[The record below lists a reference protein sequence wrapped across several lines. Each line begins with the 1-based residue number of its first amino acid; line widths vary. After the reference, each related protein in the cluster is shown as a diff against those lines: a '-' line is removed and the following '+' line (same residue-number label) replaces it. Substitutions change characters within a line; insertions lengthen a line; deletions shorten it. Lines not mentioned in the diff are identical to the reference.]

1 MYIVHCFVLKI
12 PLIRKF
18 GLIFF
23 YRFSCSSCNATYYDK
38 TYRHFFTR
46 AEEHM
51 VISNLTGK
59 GSNDVKEST
68 VSDNLLQC
76 DCTIDFDLFDILSS
90 DTNSFGLF
98 IKENV
103 LIKCE
108 KLILNRTVE
117 SFPLKLFD

>member
-1 MYIVHCFVLKI
+1 MFRFKDTLDKKI
-12 PLIRKF
+12 RSD
-18 GLIFF
+18 FF

-51 VISNLTGK
+51 GISNLTGK

-68 VSDNLLQC
+68 VSDNQLQC
-76 DCTIDFDLFDILSS
+76 DCTTDFDLFDILSS
-90 DTNSFGLF
+90 DSNSFGLLV
-98 IKENV
+98 KESV

-108 KLILNRTVE
+108 KLILNLV
-117 SFPLKLFD
+117 PLSHFH

>member
-59 GSNDVKEST
+59 GNNDVKEST

-76 DCTIDFDLFDILSS
+76 DCTIDFDHLIFYLLTPIILDS
-90 DTNSFGLF
+90 LLR
-98 IKENV
+98 KV
-103 LIKCE
+103 C
-108 KLILNRTVE
+108 
-117 SFPLKLFD
+117 